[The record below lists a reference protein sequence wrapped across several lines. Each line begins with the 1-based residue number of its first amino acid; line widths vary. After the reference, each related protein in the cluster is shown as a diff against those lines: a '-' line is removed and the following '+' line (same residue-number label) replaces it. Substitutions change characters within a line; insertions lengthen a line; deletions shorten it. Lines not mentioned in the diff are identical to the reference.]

1 MGRIGKNLNTKTEK
15 AESFAVRTNNQ
26 KDQKML
32 LRTEMSVFDLQK
44 LLETP
49 SHKLK
54 LLSGSI
60 EWAQNKVKVK

>member
-1 MGRIGKNLNTKTEK
+1 M
-15 AESFAVRTNNQ
+15 TNNQ

-32 LRTEMSVFDLQK
+32 LQTEMSVFDLQK

-49 SHKLK
+49 SHKVK

-60 EWAQNKVKVK
+60 EWAQNNVKVK